1 MKKIAIILTFVFA
14 VNTIF
19 AQKFFTKTGHI
30 SFFST
35 TPIEDIEA
43 NNYQAS
49 SVLNFE
55 NGEIVFS
62 LLMKSFEF
70 EKALMQEHF
79 NEKYVESDE
88 FPKAKFVGAIKDYK
102 LFDLT
107 TNGTYE
113 VLIVGEMTIHGVTK
127 KVSANG
133 IFTLKDSEL
142 SAQAKF
148 PLIIED
154 YDIDIPSVVS
164 DKIAK
169 EVSISVAMDYKL
181 YKKK

>member
-1 MKKIAIILTFVFA
+1 MKKIVIILTLVLA
-14 VNTIF
+14 VNALF
-19 AQKFFTKTGHI
+19 AQKYFTKTGHI

-35 TPIEDIEA
+35 TPVEDIEA
-43 NNYQAS
+43 HNYQVS
-49 SVLNFE
+49 SVLNYE

-62 LLMKSFEF
+62 LLMKGFEF

-102 LFDLT
+102 AFDLT
-107 TNGTYE
+107 TDGTYE

-127 KVSANG
+127 KVEATG
-133 IFTLKDSEL
+133 TFTVKDGKL
-142 SAQAKF
+142 NADAKF
-148 PLIIED
+148 PLTIED
-154 YDIDIPSVVS
+154 YEINIPSVVS

-181 YKKK
+181 YGKK